1 VPGVWDNPA
10 TRLFRTNDQAPTM
23 ISPILLNPETVLP
36 EATGEKVRW
45 GKVYGCTA
53 GLAIA
58 ELTQTLDQCILV
70 LTTGVAEADSL
81 SHQVEFFL
89 DQQHGVALYPDL
101 EALPY
106 DAFSPHP
113 DLIANRLKIL
123 RQLNDNGRITV
134 LAAAAALL
142 PCMPPPGYLQ
152 HRGISLQA
160 GQQFDPGSFRQQLED
175 AGYQRV
181 SQVSVSG
188 DYAVRGS
195 LIDFFPSGHDAA
207 VRVDFFDDQIESLRT
222 FDPDSQMTSGTITE
236 LDTLP
241 AREIPID
248 SESVT
253 AFRQRFRQRFE
264 GNPTR
269 SLIYREISERR
280 LPGGIEN
287 YLPLFFDQTAS
298 IWEYLPANTLIVCCG
313 DIETALDTAW
323 KHANERYEQTRCD
336 VERPALK
343 PDELFFP
350 AEHHIDQIGRRPSLR
365 LETFEIPA
373 ETLPPGSINL
383 PVSAPP
389 GMLINRRE
397 PETTRNLRNFLKHRP
412 ARILFASESPGRRE
426 MLAEI
431 LQKEHIFASPVTSW
445 PEFLLGSSDTVI
457 SVAPLDQ
464 GVILPNNGIAIIT
477 EQELFGE
484 KPRRKRRHRRVQ
496 DPEALIGNLTDLLPG
511 APVVHAEYG
520 VGRYVGLTNLDIDE
534 MLTEFVTV
542 EYAEGD
548 RLHVPVSS
556 LDLIS
561 RYTGSNPDHAPLHK
575 LGSDQWAKARRK
587 AAEKI
592 RDVAAELLELY
603 SKRAARAGYSYQL
616 DPVDAEKFADGFPFA
631 ATDDQLQAI
640 EDVSSDLNAADPM
653 DRLVCGD
660 VGFGKTEVALRA
672 AFIAVANNRQVAVLV
687 PTTLLAQQHYQTF
700 VDRFADW
707 PVNIEALSRFQ
718 SQKQSRQILDGMRA
732 GTVDIVIGT
741 HRLLQRNVV
750 FKNLGLVI
758 IDEEQRFGVR
768 HKEKLKALRAEVDI
782 LTLTATPIPRTLNM
796 ALGGLRELS
805 LIATPP
811 ESRLSIKTF
820 VTEWNERI
828 IREACLRE
836 LKRGGQVYFV
846 HNHVKDIQEI
856 ADRVAQLIP
865 EGKTEVA
872 HGQMRERELEHIM
885 DNFYHRR
892 FHILVCTAII
902 ESGLDVPSANTIII
916 NRADRFG
923 LAQLHQLRG
932 RVGRSHHQ
940 AFAYMLAPRTMTP
953 DAAKRLEA
961 IEALED
967 LGAGFVLATHD
978 LEIRGAGELLGEGQ
992 SGQIQEIGFS
1002 LYNEILSRTV
1012 TALRAGLEPDL
1023 EFEGDG
1029 GIEINLHVPA
1039 LLPEDYLPDVHLR
1052 LVHYKRIAS
1061 ARTEQELQNLQIEL
1075 IDRFGLLPEATRN
1088 LFKIA
1093 EIRLKAAPIG
1103 IRRLELS
1110 ATGGL
1115 IEFSTK
1121 TSVDPAILVHLLESE
1136 PDRFRLDRQQRLRVT
1151 DELKPADKRFELAAQ
1166 LVDQFLAAENIPS
1179 AA

>member
-1 VPGVWDNPA
+1 MPA
-10 TRLFRTNDQAPTM
+10 
-23 ISPILLNPETVLP
+23 PILLNQETILP
-36 EATGEKVRW
+36 EAAGELVQW

-53 GLAIA
+53 GLAVA
-58 ELTQTLDQCILV
+58 ELTQTRDQCVFV
-70 LTTGVAEADSL
+70 LTPTVAEAESL
-81 SHQVEFFL
+81 IHQVEFFL
-89 DQQHGVALYPDL
+89 GAQDRASLYPDL
-101 EALPY
+101 EVLPY

-123 RQLNDNGRITV
+123 RQLNDNRKFTVIT
-134 LAAAAALL
+134 AAAALL
-142 PCMPPPGYLQ
+142 PSLPPPSYLRQ
-152 HRGISLQA
+152 HGISLKT
-160 GQQFDPGSFRQQLED
+160 GQQLEPGQFRDQLED

-181 SQVSVSG
+181 SQVSLPG

-195 LIDFFPSGHDAA
+195 LMDFFPSGQDSPL
-207 VRVDFFDDQIESLRT
+207 RVDFFDDQVESLRI
-222 FDPDSQMTSGTITE
+222 FDADLQTTTGKISAI
-236 LDTLP
+236 DTLP

-248 SESVT
+248 EESVT
-253 AFRQRFRQRFE
+253 AFRQRFRQRFD
-264 GNPTR
+264 GNPAQ
-269 SLIYREISERR
+269 SLIYREVTERR

-287 YLPLFFDQTAS
+287 YLPLFFDTTAS
-298 IWEYLPANTLIVCCG
+298 IWEYLPADTLVICCG
-313 DIETALDTAW
+313 DIETALNTAW
-323 KHANERYEQTRCD
+323 THADERYEQTRYD
-336 VERPALK
+336 LERPALR

-350 AEHHIDQIGRRPSLR
+350 VEHHFTQIDERAVLR
-365 LETFEIPA
+365 LETFETPTEELTA
-373 ETLPPGSINL
+373 RSINL
-383 PVSAPP
+383 SVSAPP
-389 GMLINRRE
+389 RMLINRRE
-397 PETTRNLRNFLKHRP
+397 PETTRNLRDFLENRP

-426 MLAEI
+426 MLIEI
-431 LQKEHIFASPVTSW
+431 LQKEGLFSSQAMNWT
-445 PEFLLGSSDTVI
+445 EFSLGSSATTV
-457 SVAPLDQ
+457 SVAPLDK
-464 GVILPNNGIAIIT
+464 GVILRDSGIAIIT

-484 KPRRKRRHRRVQ
+484 TPRRKRRHRRSQ
-496 DPEALIGNLTDLLPG
+496 DPEALISDLTDLLPG
-511 APVVHAEYG
+511 APVVHTDYG
-520 VGRYVGLTNLDIDE
+520 VGRYIGLTNLDIDE
-534 MLTEFVTV
+534 TLTEFVTV
-542 EYAEGD
+542 EYADRD

-556 LDLIS
+556 LHLIS
-561 RYTGSNPDHAPLHK
+561 RYTGANAEHAPLHK
-575 LGSDQWAKARRK
+575 LGSGQWAKARRK

-592 RDVAAELLELY
+592 RDVAAELLDLY
-603 SKRAARAGYSYQL
+603 SKRAARAGYRFEI

-631 ATDDQLQAI
+631 ETQDQQRAI
-640 EDVSSDLNAADPM
+640 EDVSNDLGASDPM

-672 AFIAVANNRQVAVLV
+672 AFTAVTNNRQVAVLV

-707 PVNIEALSRFQ
+707 PVNVEALSRFQ
-718 SQKQSRQILDGMRA
+718 SQKQSREILDGMRA

-750 FKNLGLVI
+750 FKNLGLAI
-758 IDEEQRFGVR
+758 IDEEHRFGVR
-768 HKEKLKALRAEVDI
+768 HKEKLKALRTEVDI

-805 LIATPP
+805 LITSPP

-836 LKRGGQVYFV
+836 IKRGGQVYFV
-846 HNHVKDIQEI
+846 HNRVKDINNI
-856 ADRVAQLIP
+856 ADQVAELVP
-865 EGKTEVA
+865 EGRIESA
-872 HGQMRERELEHIM
+872 HGQMRERDLERIM
-885 DNFYHRR
+885 SDFYHRR

-940 AFAYMLAPRTMTP
+940 AYAYLLAPTTMTA
-953 DAAKRLEA
+953 DAAKRLET

-1002 LYNEILSRTV
+1002 LYNEMLSRTV
-1012 TALRAGLEPDL
+1012 TAMREGLSPDL
-1023 EFEGDG
+1023 DFDNNQGP
-1029 GIEINLHVPA
+1029 EINLHVAALFPA
-1039 LLPEDYLPDVHLR
+1039 DYLPDIHLR

-1061 ARTEQELQNLQIEL
+1061 ARNTDELQDLQIEL
-1075 IDRFGLLPEATRN
+1075 IDRFGLLPDATRN
-1088 LFKIA
+1088 LFRLT

-1103 IRRLELS
+1103 IQRLEMS

-1115 IEFSTK
+1115 IEFSPK

-1136 PDRFRLDRQQRLRVT
+1136 PGRFRLDRQQRLRVT
-1151 DELKPADKRFELAAQ
+1151 DDLEQPQKRFRLAEQ
-1166 LVDQFLAAENIPS
+1166 LVDQFSGTDNLLPS
-1179 AA
+1179 EISD

>member
-1 VPGVWDNPA
+1 MSP
-10 TRLFRTNDQAPTM
+10 
-23 ISPILLNPETVLP
+23 PILLNQQTILP
-36 EATGEKVRW
+36 RDAGESVRW

-53 GLAIA
+53 GLAVA

-70 LTTGVAEADSL
+70 LTPSVAEAESL
-81 SHQVEFFL
+81 THQVEFFL

-123 RQLNDNGRITV
+123 RQLNDNGAITV

-142 PCMPPPGYLQ
+142 PRLPPPSYLK
-152 HRGISLQA
+152 HRGISLKTD
-160 GQQFDPGSFRQQLED
+160 QQLDPGQFRQQLED

-181 SQVSVSG
+181 SQVSLPG

-195 LIDFFPSGHDAA
+195 LIDFFPSGHDSPL
-207 VRVDFFDDQIESLRT
+207 RVDFFDDQIESLRT
-222 FDPDSQMTSGTITE
+222 FDPDSQMTTGKILE

-264 GNPTR
+264 GNPAQ
-269 SLIYREISERR
+269 SLIYREITERR

-298 IWEYLPANTLIVCCG
+298 IWEYLPAKTLIVCCG
-313 DIETALDTAW
+313 DIETALGTAW
-323 KHANERYEQTRCD
+323 SHANERYEQTRD
-336 VERPALK
+336 DIERPALK
-343 PDELFFP
+343 PDELFFA
-350 AEHHIDQIGRRPSLR
+350 AEHHIDQIGKRPALQ
-365 LETFEIPA
+365 LETFEIPT
-373 ETLPPGSINL
+373 EDLRPGSINL
-383 PVSAPP
+383 SVSAPP
-389 GMLINRRE
+389 GMLINRRD
-397 PETTRNLRNFLKHRP
+397 PETTRNLRNFLEHRP

-426 MLAEI
+426 MLVEI
-431 LQKEHIFASPVTSW
+431 LQKESLFSTPALSW
-445 PEFLLGSSDTVI
+445 PEFVLGSSDTAV

-464 GVILPNNGIAIIT
+464 GVVLQDHGIAIIT

-484 KPRRKRRHRRVQ
+484 KPKRKRRHRRVQ
-496 DPEALIGNLTDLLPG
+496 DPEALIRDLTDLLPG
-511 APVVHAEYG
+511 APVVHTEYG
-520 VGRYVGLTNLDIDE
+520 VGRYVGLTNLDINE
-534 MLTEFVTV
+534 TLTEFVTI
-542 EYAEGD
+542 EYADGD

-556 LDLIS
+556 LHLIS

-575 LGSDQWAKARRK
+575 LGSDQWSRARRK

-616 DPVDAEKFADGFPFA
+616 DPVDAEKFADGFPFTT
-631 ATDDQLQAI
+631 TDDQLQAI
-640 EDVSSDLNAADPM
+640 EDVTSDLNAADPM

-672 AFIAVANNRQVAVLV
+672 AFVAVTNDRQVAVLV

-718 SQKQSRQILDGMRA
+718 SQKHSRRILDGMRA

-741 HRLLQRNVV
+741 HRLLQRDIV
-750 FKNLGLVI
+750 FKDLGLAI
-758 IDEEQRFGVR
+758 IDEEHRFGVR
-768 HKEKLKALRAEVDI
+768 HKEKLKALRTEVDI

-805 LIATPP
+805 LIASPP

-820 VTEWNERI
+820 VTEWNDGI

-846 HNHVKDIQEI
+846 HNRVKDIQEI
-856 ADRVAQLIP
+856 ADQVAELIP
-865 EGKTEVA
+865 EGKIEVA
-872 HGQMRERELEHIM
+872 HGQMRERELERIM
-885 DNFYHRR
+885 GDFYHRR

-940 AFAYMLAPRTMTP
+940 AFAYLLAPRNITA
-953 DAAKRLEA
+953 DAVKRLEA

-978 LEIRGAGELLGEGQ
+978 LEIRGAGELLGEDQ

-1002 LYNEILSRTV
+1002 LYNEMLSRTV
-1012 TALRAGLEPDL
+1012 IALREGLEPDL
-1023 EFEGDG
+1023 DFESAG
-1029 GIEINLHVPA
+1029 GPEINLHVPA

-1052 LVHYKRIAS
+1052 LVHYKRIAG
-1061 ARTEQELQNLQIEL
+1061 ARTEQELQSLQIEL
-1075 IDRFGLLPEATRN
+1075 IDRFGLLPDATRN
-1088 LFKIA
+1088 LFKLTK
-1093 EIRLKAAPIG
+1093 IRLKAAPIG
-1103 IRRLELS
+1103 IQRLEMS

-1115 IEFSTK
+1115 IEFSKK

-1136 PDRFRLDRQQRLRVT
+1136 PERFRLDRQQRLRVT
-1151 DELKPADKRFELAAQ
+1151 DDLEQPDKRFALAEQ
-1166 LVDQFLAAENIPS
+1166 LVDQFSGTESSLRGGIS
-1179 AA
+1179 V